1 MCEQLRLEIS
11 KVHSERLEKVEK
23 KVSVKLV
30 NKDPSKRVR
39 INTWE
44 CLLNWHLHRQETH
57 KIQAISLFYEI
68 HSLKK
73 RHADMKLRSEEQTQV
88 RSPYLLSLIIIILL
102 QKTENKKKEVNR
114 LRTEI
119 SRLKVMNSNI
129 TIGVPINKIDVRQRK
144 FSDESAS
151 VSPNTMSSST
161 SLTNININ
169 NFGAD
174 FTFQEIA
181 EMMAD

>member
-1 MCEQLRLEIS
+1 
-11 KVHSERLEKVEK
+11 
-23 KVSVKLV
+23 
-30 NKDPSKRVR
+30 
-39 INTWE
+39 
-44 CLLNWHLHRQETH
+44 
-57 KIQAISLFYEI
+57 
-68 HSLKK
+68 
-73 RHADMKLRSEEQTQV
+73 MKLRSEEQTQV
-88 RSPYLLSLIIIILL
+88 RSRYSSSWSIYHNHNLLLL

-144 FSDESAS
+144 FSDETSSAS
-151 VSPNTMSSST
+151 DTMSSST

>member
-1 MCEQLRLEIS
+1 MR
-11 KVHSERLEKVEK
+11 
-23 KVSVKLV
+23 
-30 NKDPSKRVR
+30 
-39 INTWE
+39 
-44 CLLNWHLHRQETH
+44 
-57 KIQAISLFYEI
+57 A
-68 HSLKK
+68 
-73 RHADMKLRSEEQTQV
+73 
-88 RSPYLLSLIIIILL
+88 
-102 QKTENKKKEVNR
+102 
-114 LRTEI
+114 EI

>member
-1 MCEQLRLEIS
+1 
-11 KVHSERLEKVEK
+11 
-23 KVSVKLV
+23 
-30 NKDPSKRVR
+30 
-39 INTWE
+39 
-44 CLLNWHLHRQETH
+44 
-57 KIQAISLFYEI
+57 
-68 HSLKK
+68 
-73 RHADMKLRSEEQTQV
+73 MKLRSEEQTQV
-88 RSPYLLSLIIIILL
+88 RSPSLLSLTLIIITLL

>member
-1 MCEQLRLEIS
+1 
-11 KVHSERLEKVEK
+11 
-23 KVSVKLV
+23 
-30 NKDPSKRVR
+30 
-39 INTWE
+39 
-44 CLLNWHLHRQETH
+44 
-57 KIQAISLFYEI
+57 
-68 HSLKK
+68 
-73 RHADMKLRSEEQTQV
+73 MKLRSEEQTQV

>member
-1 MCEQLRLEIS
+1 MR
-11 KVHSERLEKVEK
+11 
-23 KVSVKLV
+23 
-30 NKDPSKRVR
+30 
-39 INTWE
+39 
-44 CLLNWHLHRQETH
+44 
-57 KIQAISLFYEI
+57 A
-68 HSLKK
+68 
-73 RHADMKLRSEEQTQV
+73 
-88 RSPYLLSLIIIILL
+88 
-102 QKTENKKKEVNR
+102 
-114 LRTEI
+114 EI

-144 FSDESAS
+144 FSDETSS
-151 VSPNTMSSST
+151 MSDTMSSST